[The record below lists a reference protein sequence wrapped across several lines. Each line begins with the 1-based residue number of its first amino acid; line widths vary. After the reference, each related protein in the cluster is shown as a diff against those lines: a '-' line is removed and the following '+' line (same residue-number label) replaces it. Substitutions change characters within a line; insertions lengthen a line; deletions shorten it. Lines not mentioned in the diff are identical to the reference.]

1 MHIRCIHIHSL
12 MFSTHI
18 MHLNDHRFYFVFCF
32 GLFLFSCSCFS
43 FQELVSR
50 MHIACS
56 SKSWATTFCLLL
68 LFKLCVGRVRREEKL
83 HICLCFLGAFSVFSF
98 SLSLSS
104 AHSFAYFSFSLER
117 QRKKICLHLFCPSTN
132 LYCSTDRALHD
143 FVCRWRVKYKQRIE
157 IKCKRL
163 EETKQELTLL
173 TGTSGPWRVTFS
185 MELCVN
191 LWQSTKLTEVSLK
204 RKPQR
209 LI

>member
-68 LFKLCVGRVRREEKL
+68 LFKLCVGRRAGFEEKRNF
-83 HICLCFLGAFSVFSF
+83 IYVYVFWARFLF
-98 SLSLSS
+98 SLSLYLCLPHIRSPIFLFRS
-104 AHSFAYFSFSLER
+104 KGR
-117 QRKKICLHLFCPSTN
+117 GKKSVFIC
-132 LYCSTDRALHD
+132 
-143 FVCRWRVKYKQRIE
+143 FV
-157 IKCKRL
+157 
-163 EETKQELTLL
+163 LL
-173 TGTSGPWRVTFS
+173 QIYIAPQIV
-185 MELCVN
+185 LCMI
-191 LWQSTKLTEVSLK
+191 SYAGDE
-204 RKPQR
+204 
-209 LI
+209 